1 MRDYVYSR
9 KTLRTF
15 FVPFFTA
22 GTIFAVT
29 GVLHVMNDPVSK
41 LPIDCVYAAVY
52 AYLDMGTIFGI
63 IALVTTHLT
72 QKLKEGFSESPSS
85 EDRK

>member
-15 FVPFFTA
+15 FVPFFIA

-29 GVLHVMNDPVSK
+29 GVLHVMKDPVSK

-52 AYLDMGTIFGI
+52 AYIDMGTIFGI
-63 IALVTTHLT
+63 IALVIANMADYI
-72 QKLKEGFSESPSS
+72 QKDK
-85 EDRK
+85 

>member
-15 FVPFFTA
+15 FVPFFIA

-29 GVLHVMNDPVSK
+29 GVLHVMKDPVSK
-41 LPIDCVYAAVY
+41 LLSDCVYAAVY
-52 AYLDMGTIFGI
+52 AYIDMGTIFGI
-63 IALVTTHLT
+63 IALVIANMADYI
-72 QKLKEGFSESPSS
+72 QKDK
-85 EDRK
+85 

>member
-15 FVPFFTA
+15 FVPFFIA

-29 GVLHVMNDPVSK
+29 GVLHVMKD
-41 LPIDCVYAAVY
+41 PIDCVYAAVY
-52 AYLDMGTIFGI
+52 AYIDMGTIFGI
-63 IALVTTHLT
+63 IALVIANMADYI
-72 QKLKEGFSESPSS
+72 QKDK
-85 EDRK
+85 

>member
-15 FVPFFTA
+15 FVPFFIA

-29 GVLHVMNDPVSK
+29 GVLHVMKDPVSK

-63 IALVTTHLT
+63 IALVIANMADYI
-72 QKLKEGFSESPSS
+72 QKDK
-85 EDRK
+85 

>member
-15 FVPFFTA
+15 FVPFFIA

-63 IALVTTHLT
+63 IALVIANMADYI
-72 QKLKEGFSESPSS
+72 QKDK
-85 EDRK
+85 

>member
-9 KTLRTF
+9 KTLWTF
-15 FVPFFTA
+15 FVPFFIA

-29 GVLHVMNDPVSK
+29 GVLHVMKDPVSK

-52 AYLDMGTIFGI
+52 AYIDMGTIFGI
-63 IALVTTHLT
+63 IALVIANMADYI
-72 QKLKEGFSESPSS
+72 QKDK
-85 EDRK
+85 

>member
-15 FVPFFTA
+15 FVPFFIA

-63 IALVTTHLT
+63 IALVIANLANYI
-72 QKLKEGFSESPSS
+72 QKDK
-85 EDRK
+85 